1 MCILNYLV
9 ILKFP
14 FFLMNHRRVW
24 SHNHIFFA
32 SQHSS
37 LPLFF
42 HAKKNT
48 NDDDDNNNNNN
59 NNKHALLVIVL
70 KLIFSFSRWCFNLQQ
85 QSRSWLSSDDDDDE
99 QKYLYADKKTKNSFR
114 D

>member
-1 MCILNYLV
+1 MCFLKG

-24 SHNHIFFA
+24 SHNHIFFT

-48 NDDDDNNNNNN
+48 NDDDDNNN

>member
-1 MCILNYLV
+1 
-9 ILKFP
+9 
-14 FFLMNHRRVW
+14 MNQRQKTRVW
-24 SHNHIFFA
+24 SHNHIFFTSQNA
-32 SQHSS
+32 SLS
-37 LPLFF
+37 LFF

-48 NDDDDNNNNNN
+48 NDDDDNNN

-99 QKYLYADKKTKNSFR
+99 EKYLYADKKTKNSFR